1 MQNMFQDISDK
12 SLHHDTNQT
21 EEIVGKEDLLAIE
34 ENFMDKLDD
43 VKEQLGTMK
52 QSMVQ
57 LDSMQQSIE
66 QLMNVLQYLK
76 KNIKTSTV

>member
-1 MQNMFQDISDK
+1 MFQDTSDK
-12 SLHHDTNQT
+12 SGHNDTTQVK
-21 EEIVGKEDLLAIE
+21 EIVGKEDLLAIE

-57 LDSMQQSIE
+57 LDTMKQSIE
-66 QLMNVLQYLK
+66 QLTNILHELK
-76 KNIKTSTV
+76 KNIKHESTV

>member
-1 MQNMFQDISDK
+1 MFQDISDK

-52 QSMVQ
+52 LSMEQ
-57 LDSMQQSIE
+57 FDTMKHGIE
-66 QLMNVLQYLK
+66 QLTNILQELK
-76 KNIKTSTV
+76 KNIKT